1 MKFYN
6 RNALVLALFLGG
18 ADALR
23 ILTDNPGPPPVE
35 ALA

>member
-6 RNALVLALFLGG
+6 KNALVLALFLGG
-18 ADALR
+18 ADAIR
-23 ILTDNPGPPPVE
+23 IHTDNPGPPPVE